1 MFGYIAS
8 KKFGESQI
16 WDYASV
22 VIYAEIGYDLK
33 CYRGKV
39 FSHKLMDVVQS
50 MEIGMQV
57 EFAIFRRERYGRV
70 YTEFTMIRPSQF
82 DECSTCLKPV
92 HGNEVCTGNSNS
104 ERLEGV
110 FEVIHVDICDRYNK
124 IVLRGGYIQFT
135 FLQWDLSEFTGV
147 FTKGDK
153 VKVIGWRTP
162 ERITKVR
169 MFAKCENDL
178 KK

>member
-39 FSHKLMDVVQS
+39 FNHKLMDIVQS

-57 EFAIFRRERYGRV
+57 EFAIFRRERHGQKASSKNGNNRLLDC
-70 YTEFTMIRPSQF
+70 TE
-82 DECSTCLKPV
+82 C
-92 HGNEVCTGNSNS
+92 NEQ
-104 ERLEGV
+104 
-110 FEVIHVDICDRYNK
+110 
-124 IVLRGGYIQFT
+124 GGYSFQ
-135 FLQWDLSEFTGV
+135 LNN
-147 FTKGDK
+147 
-153 VKVIGWRTP
+153 R
-162 ERITKVR
+162 
-169 MFAKCENDL
+169 N
-178 KK
+178 